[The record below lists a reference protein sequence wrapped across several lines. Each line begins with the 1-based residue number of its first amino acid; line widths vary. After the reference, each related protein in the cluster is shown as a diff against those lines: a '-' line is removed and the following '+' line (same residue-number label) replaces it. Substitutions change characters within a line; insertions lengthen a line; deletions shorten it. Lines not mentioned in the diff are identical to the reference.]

1 MPEEYRVTFQL
12 ERLQRQRY
20 KRAVASIRLFQSKM
34 PPYGNAYPHPQARPT
49 LLFILERSSNQP
61 SLSRAPAR
69 KFSSSRPQNAQL
81 LRRPHRPYQFTALIT
96 HSDGSASFT
105 RTTSPQPVYKSQKDI
120 RNHALWN
127 PSSQRLA
134 NAEQD
139 EAGRL
144 RAFRLRFGRGW
155 DGDSKDGEQAIV
167 EEGDERDEVEGKE
180 EQDTEDLEVGSTRV
194 ATNSGME
201 SLMDL
206 ISPGYNQ
213 PVEKGKEKDS
223 VVSTKGK
230 GKKK

>member
-1 MPEEYRVTFQL
+1 MPPHAHPRPQASL
-12 ERLQRQRY
+12 LALQRPHFPP
-20 KRAVASIRLFQSKM
+20 IRS
-34 PPYGNAYPHPQARPT
+34 T
-49 LLFILERSSNQP
+49 LQGRN
-61 SLSRAPAR
+61 
-69 KFSSSRPQNAQL
+69 FSSSRPQKAQL

-96 HSDGSASFT
+96 HSDGSVSFT

-155 DGDSKDGEQAIV
+155 DGESKDGVEAV
-167 EEGDERDEVEGKE
+167 ETVEGEEGLDGKE
-180 EQDTEDLEVGSTRV
+180 GEDGEGLDGGDGAGSSRTTAPRD
-194 ATNSGME
+194 GME

-213 PVEKGKEKDS
+213 QSEKGEGKDPL
-223 VVSTKGK
+223 VNTKGK